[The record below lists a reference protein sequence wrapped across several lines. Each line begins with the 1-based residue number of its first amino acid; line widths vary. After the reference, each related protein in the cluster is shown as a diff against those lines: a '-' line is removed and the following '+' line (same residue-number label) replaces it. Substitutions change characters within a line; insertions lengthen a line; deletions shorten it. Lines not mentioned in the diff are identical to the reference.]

1 MDLATATTANL
12 FKQWRAGDAASGQA
26 MAQRFS
32 DWYYAVTT
40 CRLGDEHGREP
51 LRRACVRFQ
60 QGILG
65 VATAAELADWAH
77 GVLLEE
83 VRMAGGRIAGG
94 DFASQLTGGRSPTA
108 LIGDVAGKLP
118 ASDVRILALAYDGS
132 VPLDQVKSE
141 AEAHGG
147 YPLAVL
153 KARLALKRALKTEAG
168 LPFTEVPDSPNL
180 DLAPLP
186 LYEAGRMENEAE
198 ETGFEKWMLP
208 NMSLCRDIAE
218 FGVFAQA
225 LRAGALRGRLST
237 RRPAPAPVAASHEPE
252 ADDEGT
258 SAVARFGIPLALLA
272 LAAVG
277 TALVLVAVGLY
288 FFAPS

>member
-1 MDLATATTANL
+1 MDPATAPTAAL

-60 QGILG
+60 QGILS
-65 VATAAELADWAH
+65 VNTPSELTDWAH

-83 VRMAGGRIAGG
+83 VRTAGGRIAGG
-94 DFASQLTGGRSPTA
+94 DFPNQLTQARSPTTLLNEA
-108 LIGDVAGKLP
+108 AGKLS
-118 ASDVRILALAYDGS
+118 ATELRILALTYDRA
-132 VPLDQVKSE
+132 VPLDQVRDE

-153 KARLALKRALKTEAG
+153 KARLALKRALLSQASV
-168 LPFTEVPDSPNL
+168 PFSEVPPSPNL
-180 DLAPLP
+180 DLGPLP

-198 ETGFEKWMLP
+198 ESGFEKWMLT
-208 NMSLCRDIAE
+208 NMSLCKDIAE

-225 LRAGALRGRLST
+225 LRAGALRGRVAAK
-237 RRPAPAPVAASHEPE
+237 RAPAPVVAEE
-252 ADDEGT
+252 ADEAPEQER
-258 SAVARFGIPLALLA
+258 SAVARFGVPLALLA
-272 LAAVG
+272 LAGFGAL
-277 TALVLVAVGLY
+277 LVLVAVGL
-288 FFAPS
+288 FFFGPA